1 MVPPTIVFR
10 RTLTLILAL
19 ATPVLVAGCVEVDG
33 GAIEASWVLRTADG
47 RAISG
52 CGCANPAIA
61 RVRFVVRTV
70 GDDNMPG
77 QDVCAGQP
85 GCEFPCRSQ
94 RGATP
99 FFVPGGR
106 YAISFAPLDP
116 AGTAL
121 SAGAPGSGSVRVPAP
136 ILREVVH
143 GRPTQLDA
151 VAIETGCAQ
160 ACNGDLSNKV
170 CAEN

>member
-1 MVPPTIVFR
+1 MVLPAIVFP

-19 ATPVLVAGCVEVDG
+19 ATAVLVGGCVEVDG
-33 GAIEASWVLRTADG
+33 GAIEASWVLRTFDG
-47 RAISG
+47 RAISS
-52 CGCANPAIA
+52 CGCASPAIA
-61 RVRFVVRTV
+61 RVRFVARAV
-70 GDDNMPG
+70 GDDETLG
-77 QDVCAGQP
+77 ED

-99 FFVPGGR
+99 FFVPTGR
-106 YAISFAPLDP
+106 YAVSFSPLDVT
-116 AGTAL
+116 GTAL
-121 SAGAPGSGSVRVPAP
+121 GAGAPGSGGVRVPAP

-160 ACNGDLSNKV
+160 SCNGDLSNKV
-170 CAEN
+170 CAGN